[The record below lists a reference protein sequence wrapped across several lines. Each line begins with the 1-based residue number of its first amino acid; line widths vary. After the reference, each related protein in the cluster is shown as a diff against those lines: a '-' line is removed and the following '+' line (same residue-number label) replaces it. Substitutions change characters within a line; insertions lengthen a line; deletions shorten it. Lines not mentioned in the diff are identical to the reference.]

1 MKKLIINADGYGFF
15 YGANRAIEETVQAG
29 IVTSISVN
37 VNFPAAQEL
46 PEFLKRYPHI
56 SVAVHLNPIA
66 GYPVSPIQEVP
77 SLVNGD
83 GEFYGPEFTNRL
95 QSGLINLSELELELS
110 RQVELGKQLAGSSLT
125 HIDSQENRHL
135 YPRYFKV
142 FIRIAKKYGIE
153 RMRTHSHFICAET
166 ANPRKSA
173 IRYYLND
180 PVRIVTHLFA
190 RYEMWLARRS
200 GMRMADRLMSV
211 GWIDGANK
219 TLMQSWKNILEN
231 VPEGISEVYCHP
243 AYVDDVLRKY
253 ATYVDEREKERAVL
267 TSPEIK
273 QAIQEKGIKLTSFYD
288 I

>member
-15 YGANRAIEETVQAG
+15 YGANRAIEETVQSG
-29 IVTSISVN
+29 TVTSLSVN

-46 PEFLKRYPHI
+46 PEFLKKYPHM

-66 GYPVSPIQEVP
+66 GPALSSRKEVP
-77 SLVNGD
+77 TLVNSD
-83 GEFYGPEFTNRL
+83 GEFHGPEFTPRL
-95 QSGLINLSELELELS
+95 QSGKINLKELELELS

-142 FIRIAKKYGIE
+142 FLRIARKNGIQ
-153 RMRTHSHFICAET
+153 RMRTHAHFICAET

-180 PVRIVTHLFA
+180 PIRIATHLFA

-200 GMRMADRLMSV
+200 GLRMADRMMSV

-219 TLMQSWKNILEN
+219 TLMRSWINLLSN

-253 ATYVDEREKERAVL
+253 ATYVDEREKEREVL
-267 TSPEIK
+267 TSPKLK
-273 QAIQEKGIKLTSFYD
+273 QAIQQKEIQLISFHD